1 MMADKGEKSASG
13 TVSVQDSSTL
23 LNLSTEALNT
33 VSRPLTVVI
42 ASDTFPPDINGAARF
57 AERLAGGLARR
68 GHDVHI
74 MAPAYSSE
82 HGTFR
87 ETHDGI
93 EITVHRL
100 RSFKLPQHETLRWM
114 WPFSIPGE
122 ARKIFKQIRPD
133 VVHIQSHL
141 IMGRF
146 IVRVAKKLGIRVV
159 ATNHIMPE
167 NLIKYSVIIPKFLE
181 PAAMR
186 WAWRDAGRFF
196 AKVDAVTTPTR
207 RAAELL
213 EEATGITGVLAISCG
228 IDASKFKNSTPPSN
242 KPPRVL
248 FLGRLD
254 YEKHIHNLLKAVAL
268 LPAELG
274 VEVELVGK
282 GGEQEYLEDLAEK
295 LGIRRQVHFYGH
307 ISEEDL
313 PKAYERCTV
322 FAMPSIAELQSIAT
336 MEAMASGRPVVAA
349 DAMALPHLVH
359 DGDNGYL
366 FPPDDVQAFA
376 DRLRTVLTA
385 DAAELERMSENSLYL
400 IKAHDI
406 QRTLSIFEQLYTGAS
421 SIEISADNEPE
432 YSQPIGRLS
441 EAFHDQILSFRE
453 RAEHLV
459 DRVEEATE
467 DLKDRFEDLRKVA
480 NQADKRF
487 RSAVRKAQKRIRRRG

>member
-1 MMADKGEKSASG
+1 MTVDSG
-13 TVSVQDSSTL
+13 LSVNAGFDPAQLT
-23 LNLSTEALNT
+23 TQAINT
-33 VSRPLTVVI
+33 VSRPLTIVI
-42 ASDTFPPDINGAARF
+42 ACDTFPPDINGASRF

-74 MAPAYSSE
+74 IASAYNSK

-87 ETHDGI
+87 EVIDGT
-93 EITVHRL
+93 EMTVHRL
-100 RSFKLPQHETLRWM
+100 RSYKLPQHETLRWL
-114 WPFSIPGE
+114 WPFSIARE
-122 ARKIFKQIRPD
+122 AKKIFDVIKPD

-146 IVRVAKKLGIRVV
+146 IVGVAKKAGIRLV

-167 NLIKYSVIIPKFLE
+167 NLIKYSVIIPPFLE
-181 PAAMR
+181 KAAMD

-196 AKVDAVTTPTR
+196 AKVDAITTPTR

-213 EEATGITGVLAISCG
+213 EAATGMSDVLAISCG
-228 IDASKFKNSTPPSN
+228 IDASKFKNATPPSA

-254 YEKHIHNLLKAVAL
+254 YEKHIHNLLKAVAK

-274 VEVELVGK
+274 VEVDLVGR
-282 GGEQEYLEDLAEK
+282 GGEQAYLEELATD
-295 LGIRRQVHFYGH
+295 LGIRSRVHFFGH
-307 ISEEDL
+307 VSEEDL

-366 FPPDDVQAFA
+366 FPPDDVDAFA
-376 DRLRTVLTA
+376 DRLKRVLTA
-385 DAAELERMSENSLYL
+385 DTAELERLSENSLYL
-400 IKAHDI
+400 IKSHDI
-406 QRTLSIFEQLYTGAS
+406 QRTLSIFEKIYMGTDRETS
-421 SIEISADNEPE
+421 DDNLPE
-432 YSQPIGRLS
+432 YSEPIGRLS
-441 EAFHDQILSFRE
+441 EVFHDQILTFRRRTEALADRMEEASEELRERLEDFRE
-453 RAEHLV
+453 RAENV
-459 DRVEEATE
+459 DRRV
-467 DLKDRFEDLRKVA
+467 R
-480 NQADKRF
+480 N
-487 RSAVRKAQKRIRRRG
+487 AVKKARKRINRER